1 MSDPAKSRWIL
12 LNAMRIGG
20 LIFMAIGL
28 LIWRKGIG
36 GFQDEMIGKAVFL
49 IDLLEPLI
57 IPAMLRRA
65 WRSKDTGGR

>member
-20 LIFMAIGL
+20 LIFMVIGL

-49 IDLLEPLI
+49 IGLLETLI

>member
-1 MSDPAKSRWIL
+1 MSDPAKGRWIM
-12 LNAMRIGG
+12 LNALRIGG

-49 IDLLEPLI
+49 IGLIETLI
-57 IPAMLRRA
+57 IPAVLRRR
-65 WRSKDTGGR
+65 WRSKESGDR

>member
-1 MSDPAKSRWIL
+1 MSDPAKTRWIL
-12 LNAMRIGG
+12 LNAMCIGG
-20 LIFMAIGL
+20 LIVMAVGL

-49 IDLLEPLI
+49 IGLIETLI

>member
-1 MSDPAKSRWIL
+1 MSDPAKTRWIL

-20 LIFMAIGL
+20 LIVMAVGL

-49 IDLLEPLI
+49 IGLFETLI